1 MSSPTVLV
9 IDDGRFAPCLLK
21 ALNSASTAMT
31 AVGINAQEL
40 EVPGHA
46 PEWIPLVP
54 AGQVVGRD
62 GREWVNDSPEL
73 VIGAFAAG
81 GADLPVDLEHATE
94 LKAPQGDPA
103 PAVGWIQELQIRDGH
118 IWGRVEWTE
127 AGRNAVESKSYRYV
141 SPVFVFER
149 ASKRVVALTSAALT
163 NRPNLFLQALNGQE
177 DRMTLE
183 ELLAALGLPKGTT
196 FEAALAHIGK
206 LKGDLV
212 TATNAAASPPLD
224 KFVPRADF
232 DAALARATNA
242 EASLTALNQQAKDK
256 DIKAAIEKA
265 LAEGKITPATVDYHK
280 AQCALE
286 GGLERF
292 DAYCKAAPVIADPSR
307 MDNKQPDGG
316 APIDDVQRAVNAMMG
331 IDDETFKKYNPKS
344 K

>member
-1 MSSPTVLV
+1 MNSPVVLV
-9 IDDGRFAPCLLK
+9 IDDGRLAPGLLK
-21 ALNSASTAMT
+21 ALNSASMAMT
-31 AVGINAQEL
+31 AVGINAQAL
-40 EVPGHA
+40 EVSGQA

-62 GREWVNDSPEL
+62 GREWVNDCPQL
-73 VIGAFAAG
+73 VLDAFAAG
-81 GADLPVDLEHATE
+81 GADLPLDLEHATE
-94 LKAPQGDPA
+94 LKAPQGEPA
-103 PAVGWIQELQIRDGH
+103 PAVGWIQELQVRDGQ
-118 IWGRVEWTE
+118 IWGRVEWTD
-127 AGRNAVESKSYRYV
+127 AGRNAVESRAYRYV

-149 ASKRVVALTSAALT
+149 ASKRVVALTSVGLT

-212 TATNAAASPPLD
+212 TATNAAASPSLD

-232 DAALARATNA
+232 DTVLARATNA

-292 DAYCKAAPVIADPSR
+292 AEYCKAAPVIVDPST
-307 MDNKQPDGG
+307 MDKKQPGEG
-316 APIDDVQRAVNAMMG
+316 AVIDDVQRAVNAMMG

>member
-1 MSSPTVLV
+1 MNSPVVLFV
-9 IDDGRFAPCLLK
+9 DDGRLGPEMLK
-21 ALNSASTAMT
+21 ALNSRGLT
-31 AVGINAQEL
+31 AVAINVQDLALDASGQ
-40 EVPGHA
+40 A
-46 PEWIPLVP
+46 PEWVHLVP

-62 GREWVNDSPEL
+62 GREWANDSPQM
-73 VIGAFAAG
+73 VVDAFAAH
-81 GADLPVDLEHATE
+81 GADLPLDLEHATE
-94 LKAPQGDPA
+94 LKAPQGEPA
-103 PAVGWIQELQIRDGH
+103 PAVGWIQELQVRDGQ

-149 ASKRVVALTSAALT
+149 ASKRVVALTSVGLT

-206 LKGDLV
+206 LKGDLA
-212 TATNAAASPPLD
+212 TATNAAASPSLD

-256 DIKAAIEKA
+256 DIAAAIEKA

-292 DAYCKAAPVIADPSR
+292 DAYCKAAPVVADPSS
-307 MDNKQPDGG
+307 MDGKRPEGKGTALN
-316 APIDDVQRAVNAMMG
+316 AEEQRIAEMFGNSVE
-331 IDDETFKKYNPKS
+331 DLQKYGK
-344 K
+344 